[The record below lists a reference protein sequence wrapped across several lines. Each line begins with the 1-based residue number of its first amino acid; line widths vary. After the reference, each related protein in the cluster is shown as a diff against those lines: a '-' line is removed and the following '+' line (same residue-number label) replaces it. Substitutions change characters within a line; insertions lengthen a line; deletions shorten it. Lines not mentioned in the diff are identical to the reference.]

1 MTTKSAYRIVF
12 LDIFIVLRH
21 NVIVLGGI
29 RMFDRKALGK
39 VLEWLLLGLMLLA
52 VVLIVTL
59 PWSIPD
65 VTMHFPG
72 EPERLYEKYFT
83 VLAVSGVMAEL
94 LLWQA
99 RRVMRNINTGKAFS
113 KDTVKR
119 LYVAGWEALVLAA
132 FYFVMTFF
140 VHKFFMV
147 AVFVAFTI
155 VGLLLFVLGQLFS
168 EAFAYKTENDM
179 TI

>member
-1 MTTKSAYRIVF
+1 
-12 LDIFIVLRH
+12 
-21 NVIVLGGI
+21 
-29 RMFDRKALGK
+29 MFNRKGLGK
-39 VLEWLLLGLMLLA
+39 VLEWLLLALMVLA
-52 VVLIVTL
+52 AVLIVTL

-65 VTMHFPG
+65 VTEQFPG
-72 EPERLYEKYFT
+72 GPQWLYEKYFA
-83 VLAVSGVMAEL
+83 VLSVSGVMAEL

-99 RRVMRNINTGKAFS
+99 RRVMRNINKGDAFS

-119 LYVAGWEALVLAA
+119 LYIAGWEALVLAA

-155 VGLLLFVLGQLFS
+155 VGLLLFVLGQLFAQ
-168 EAFAYKTENDM
+168 AFAYKIENDM